1 MDYGTAVEIIVMII
15 KQFGKLNNS
24 KCEEKHITKL
34 YLYSDNNYA
43 KTACMWAGSRRSVKQ
58 VNTGSPGGGVWVIRC
73 RTDGE

>member
-1 MDYGTAVEIIVMII
+1 MDYGTAIEIIVMII

-43 KTACMWAGSRRSVKQ
+43 KQLACGQEVE
-58 VNTGSPGGGVWVIRC
+58 GV
-73 RTDGE
+73 